1 MRTMATSTNDDP
13 RIERTRTV
21 VLASAVEVIGERGFS
36 GASID
41 AISKRSGV
49 ARSTIYRHWPSREDL
64 LLEAVRVLLGRS
76 ESFEPTE
83 LRTDLISIA
92 RFLSTSLAT
101 EPTGTIVASLIAE
114 ARRDKEVAKLH
125 ERFVKQRLE
134 VATQMIQAAIERGDL
149 PPGTVPASMA
159 TDLAAPIFF
168 KALAMR
174 ETPEPEWIESLVD
187 RWIAA
192 YVRKTSG

>member
-1 MRTMATSTNDDP
+1 MATSTNDDP

-21 VLASAVEVIGERGFS
+21 VLASTVEVICERGFS

-83 LRTDLISIA
+83 LRKDLISIA
-92 RFLSTSLAT
+92 TFLSTSLAT

-114 ARRDKEVAKLH
+114 ARRDQEVAKLH

-134 VATQMIQAAIERGDL
+134 VATRMIEAAIERGDL

-174 ETPEPEWIESLVD
+174 ETPEPDWIESLVD

-192 YVRKTSG
+192 YVRKTTS

>member
-1 MRTMATSTNDDP
+1 MPPSTYDDP

-21 VLASAVEVIGERGFS
+21 VLAAAVDAISDLGFS
-36 GASID
+36 GATID
-41 AISKRSGV
+41 AISRRSGV
-49 ARSTIYRHWPSREDL
+49 ARSTIYRHWSTRSDL
-64 LLEAVRVLLGRS
+64 LLDAVRTLLDRVDLL
-76 ESFEPTE
+76 ESTE
-83 LRTDLISIA
+83 LRSDLISIA
-92 RFLSTSLAT
+92 TFLSKSLTT
-101 EPTGTIVASLIAE
+101 EPTGTIVASLMAE
-114 ARRDKEVAKLH
+114 ARRDEEVAQLH
-125 ERFVKQRLE
+125 QRFVTQRLE
-134 VATQMIQAAIERGDL
+134 TAARMIEAAIERGDL

-192 YVRKTSG
+192 YVPDTTS